1 MPASNPS
8 HSSSA
13 QARSQLAQAWQDAEA
28 AEAVVLVTD
37 LDAPPGWA
45 CWEVGGSR
53 TVLPALSDDAPP
65 EVRDR
70 YISRIRANCQGR
82 CPECGEAAGVSVDPE
97 QAPAAWQAIPVVVAC
112 RHSFDCPALFTEA
125 ERRYFPVFN
134 GELP

>member
-13 QARSQLAQAWQDAEA
+13 EARSQLAQAWQDAEA

-70 YISRIRANCQGR
+70 YQARILANCRGR
-82 CPECGEAAGVSVDPE
+82 CGYCSEVAGVSIDPE
-97 QAPAAWQAIPVVVAC
+97 DAPAAWQAIPVVVAL
-112 RHSFDCPALFTEA
+112 RHLDSCPCLFRE
-125 ERRYFPVFN
+125 EDQQWFPIF
-134 GELP
+134 GGRP